1 MKQINF
7 NKLITKKSGGAF
19 LLALL
24 LFFTY
29 QLILNRSE
37 VLEKDKLL
45 NSNVNIETEIPSEE
59 NIEVGFT
66 GLKEMNV
73 CKGNSD
79 LCYSRQ
85 VEFENGEVIRIYL
98 PDGKFLEID
107 YSDCED
113 KYCYAEE
120 EDGTEWD
127 LVE

>member
-7 NKLITKKSGGAF
+7 NKLVTKKSGLSF
-19 LLALL
+19 LLAIV
-24 LFFTY
+24 LFFGY
-29 QLILNRSE
+29 QFILDRPE
-37 VLEKDKLL
+37 ALEKDRLL
-45 NSNVNIETEIPSEE
+45 NSNINIEGVGEE
-59 NIEVGFT
+59 NVESGFT

-98 PDGKFLEID
+98 PDGKILEID

-113 KYCYAEE
+113 TYCYAEE

>member
-1 MKQINF
+1 MKQTNF
-7 NKLITKKSGGAF
+7 NKLITKKSGLSF

-24 LFFTY
+24 LFFGY
-29 QLILNRSE
+29 QLILDRPK
-37 VLEKDKLL
+37 VLEKDNFL
-45 NSNVNIETEIPSEE
+45 NSNVNIETETTSEE
-59 NIEVGFT
+59 NTESGFT

-98 PDGKFLEID
+98 PDGKLLEID
-107 YSDCED
+107 YSDCKD